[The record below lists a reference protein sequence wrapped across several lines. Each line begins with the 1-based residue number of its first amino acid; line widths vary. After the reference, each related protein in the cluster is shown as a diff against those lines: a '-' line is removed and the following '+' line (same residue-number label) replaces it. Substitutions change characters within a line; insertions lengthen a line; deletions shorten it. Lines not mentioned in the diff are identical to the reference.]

1 MKFKPIPHLQ
11 LSDNIVTGE
20 CSLPADMQS
29 ESTRDGK
36 LFLVYFDSNT
46 KLRCKIG
53 LLCLA
58 EILISLN
65 LRLCSSAV
73 KMQTLHFS

>member
-1 MKFKPIPHLQ
+1 MKFKTIPHLQ
-11 LSDNIVTGE
+11 SSDIVTGE
-20 CSLPADMQS
+20 NSLPADMQS

-58 EILISLN
+58 ETLISLN
-65 LRLCSSAV
+65 L
-73 KMQTLHFS
+73 